1 LRKGEKGEKGRKEEP
16 GRTDDL
22 VSDDLRVV
30 NLAPTSGSGVTVERE
45 RNEVR
50 KEILTGKRE
59 TRRTGQKR
67 RYPTKRE
74 KGMVSIESSRR
85 ALEEGQKTNTVLNPE
100 WKVRKKVSDVR
111 RKSRANVM
119 RRTWLQSG
127 SGDGVNTARG
137 RGMRRK
143 RRTVDI
149 VLSERL
155 GLKLLPFELALD
167 RVLSERLPSLEL
179 VVGLVG
185 HNVVLCC
192 CVCVV
197 WERSK
202 V

>member
-1 LRKGEKGEKGRKEEP
+1 
-16 GRTDDL
+16 
-22 VSDDLRVV
+22 
-30 NLAPTSGSGVTVERE
+30 
-45 RNEVR
+45 
-50 KEILTGKRE
+50 
-59 TRRTGQKR
+59 
-67 RYPTKRE
+67 
-74 KGMVSIESSRR
+74 
-85 ALEEGQKTNTVLNPE
+85 
-100 WKVRKKVSDVR
+100 
-111 RKSRANVM
+111 
-119 RRTWLQSG
+119 
-127 SGDGVNTARG
+127 
-137 RGMRRK
+137 MRRK